1 MRALGGGSHL
11 ALTPAQAKLQ
21 AGQHGIAYA
30 GLSRVFTHGH
40 YTPRN
45 VAVGDHANWIQA
57 LVAFDYSNLAA
68 IVPDHHLSCFLNSV
82 FRRAASKMGNHNVFA
97 LLH

>member
-1 MRALGGGSHL
+1 VRALEGGSRSL
-11 ALTPAQAKLQ
+11 SSLLKPKLQ

-30 GLSRVFTHGH
+30 GLFRVFTHGY

-45 VAVGDHANWIQA
+45 VPVGDHANWIQA
-57 LVAFDYSNLAA
+57 LVAFDYRNLAA
-68 IVPDHHLSCFLNSV
+68 IVPDHHLGCFLNSV